1 MLSWMVDWPLSV
13 TDSTV
18 RFERSRTGSTPV
30 GAILEGLNM
39 GKDDLIEQLRI
50 MASNLK
56 CSIYPEVAGKR
67 AFDLLNNA
75 ANEIVKLREELNK
88 LKKP

>member
-30 GAILEGLNM
+30 GATLEGLNM
-39 GKDDLIEQLRI
+39 EKDNLIEELRI
-50 MASNLK
+50 KN
-56 CSIYPEVAGKR
+56 
-67 AFDLLNNA
+67 
-75 ANEIVKLREELNK
+75 
-88 LKKP
+88 